1 MAAFFHARTPKWM
14 GGSMSDDNQ
23 STSTG
28 AESGQQSADVSQEQ
42 APTLESLQAE
52 VDKWKSL
59 SRKNETRF
67 KETSTELDQ
76 LRQSQMTDSEKAI
89 EEARAAGRN
98 AALSEVGTRLAEAEL
113 RALAASSGVDLPSAD
128 FLNMSRFVSSDGQVN
143 ADALSE
149 FVSSLPKR
157 DAPPAFRQD
166 IGLGR
171 QGSPGAN
178 QLTRAD
184 LSNMTPA
191 EINKA
196 RQDGRLDALLRGE
209 I

>member
-1 MAAFFHARTPKWM
+1 MAAFFHARKPKWM

-28 AESGQQSADVSQEQ
+28 TEAGQSNDTSQQ
-42 APTLESLQAE
+42 QTPTLDSLQAE

-59 SRKNETRF
+59 SRTNEQRWKDASAERDTF
-67 KETSTELDQ
+67 KQQT
-76 LRQSQMTDSEKAI
+76 MTDTEKAL
-89 EEARAAGRN
+89 EAARAEGRN
-98 AALSEVGTRLAEAEL
+98 SALSEVGTRLAEAEL
-113 RALAASSGVDLPSAD
+113 RALAANSGVDLPPAD
-128 FLNMSRFVSSDGQVN
+128 YLNMSRFVSDGQVN

-157 DAPPAFRQD
+157 ESSPAFRQD

-196 RQDGRLDALLRGE
+196 RLDGRLDALLRGE

>member
-14 GGSMSDDNQ
+14 GGSMSDDNP

-28 AESGQQSADVSQEQ
+28 NEPGQQSTDTSQDQ
-42 APTLESLQAE
+42 TPTVESLQLE

-59 SRKNETRF
+59 SRTNEQRWKDASAERDSF
-67 KETSTELDQ
+67 KQAS
-76 LRQSQMTDSEKAI
+76 MTDAEKALDA
-89 EEARAAGRN
+89 ARAEGRN
-98 AALSEVGTRLAEAEL
+98 SALSEVGTRLAEAEL
-113 RALAASSGVDLPSAD
+113 RALAASAGVDLPPAD
-128 FLNMSRFVSSDGQVN
+128 FLNMSRFVSDGQVN

-157 DAPPAFRQD
+157 ESSPAFRQD

-196 RQDGRLDALLRGE
+196 RLDGRLDALLRGE

>member
-14 GGSMSDDNQ
+14 GGSMSDDNP

-28 AESGQQSADVSQEQ
+28 NEPGQQSTDTSQDQ
-42 APTLESLQAE
+42 TPTVESLQIE

-59 SRKNETRF
+59 SRTNEQRWKDASAERDSF
-67 KETSTELDQ
+67 KQAS
-76 LRQSQMTDSEKAI
+76 MTDAEKALDA
-89 EEARAAGRN
+89 ARAEGRN
-98 AALSEVGTRLAEAEL
+98 SALSEVGTRLAEAEL
-113 RALAASSGVDLPSAD
+113 RALAASAGVDLPPAD
-128 FLNMSRFVSSDGQVN
+128 FLNMSRFVSDGQVN

-157 DAPPAFRQD
+157 ESSPAFRQD

-196 RQDGRLDALLRGE
+196 RLDGRLDALLRGE

>member
-1 MAAFFHARTPKWM
+1 
-14 GGSMSDDNQ
+14 
-23 STSTG
+23 
-28 AESGQQSADVSQEQ
+28 
-42 APTLESLQAE
+42 
-52 VDKWKSL
+52 
-59 SRKNETRF
+59 
-67 KETSTELDQ
+67 
-76 LRQSQMTDSEKAI
+76 
-89 EEARAAGRN
+89 
-98 AALSEVGTRLAEAEL
+98 
-113 RALAASSGVDLPSAD
+113 
-128 FLNMSRFVSSDGQVN
+128 MSRFVSDGQVN

-157 DAPPAFRQD
+157 ESSPAFRQD

-196 RQDGRLDALLRGE
+196 RLDGRLDALLRGE

>member
-1 MAAFFHARTPKWM
+1 
-14 GGSMSDDNQ
+14 MSDDNQ
-23 STSTG
+23 QSTSTG
-28 AESGQQSADVSQEQ
+28 NEPGQQETPPAQTPS
-42 APTLESLQAE
+42 LEDLQAE
-52 VDKWKSL
+52 VDKWKAL
-59 SRKNETRF
+59 SRTNEQRWKDASAERDQF
-67 KETSTELDQ
+67 KQAS
-76 LRQSQMTDSEKAI
+76 MTDAEKAL
-89 EEARAAGRN
+89 EAARAEGRN
-98 AALSEVGTRLAEAEL
+98 SALSEVGTRLAEAEL
-113 RALAASSGVDLPSAD
+113 RALAASAGVELPPAE
-128 FLNMSRFVSSDGQVN
+128 FLNMSRFVNDGQVN

-184 LSNMTPA
+184 LANMTPA

>member
-14 GGSMSDDNQ
+14 GGSMSDDNLN
-23 STSTG
+23 TSTG
-28 AESGQQSADVSQEQ
+28 NEPGQSTETPQDQT
-42 APTLESLQAE
+42 PTLESLQAE

-59 SRKNETRF
+59 SRTNEQRW
-67 KETSTELDQ
+67 KDASAE
-76 LRQSQMTDSEKAI
+76 RDSLKQAGMSDAEKALDA
-89 EEARAAGRN
+89 ARAEGRN

-113 RALAASSGVDLPSAD
+113 RALAASAGVELPPAD
-128 FLNMSRFVSSDGQVN
+128 YLNMNRFVSDGQVN
-143 ADALSE
+143 ADALTE

-178 QLTRAD
+178 QLSRAD
-184 LSNMTPA
+184 LSQMTPA

-196 RQDGRLDALLRGE
+196 RQEGRLDALLRGE

>member
-14 GGSMSDDNQ
+14 GGSMSDDNL

-28 AESGQQSADVSQEQ
+28 NEPGQQSTD
-42 APTLESLQAE
+42 APPQDQTPTVESLQAE
-52 VDKWKSL
+52 VDKWKAL
-59 SRKNETRF
+59 SRTNEQRWKDASAERDQF
-67 KETSTELDQ
+67 KQAS
-76 LRQSQMTDSEKAI
+76 MTDAEKAL
-89 EEARAAGRN
+89 EAARAEGRN

-113 RALAASSGVDLPSAD
+113 RALAASAGVDLPPAD
-128 FLNMSRFVSSDGQVN
+128 FLNMSRFVNDGQVN

>member
-1 MAAFFHARTPKWM
+1 
-14 GGSMSDDNQ
+14 MSDDNQ
-23 STSTG
+23 QSTSTG
-28 AESGQQSADVSQEQ
+28 NEPGQQSTETPP
-42 APTLESLQAE
+42 APTPTVESLQAE
-52 VDKWKSL
+52 IDKWKAL
-59 SRKNETRF
+59 SRTNEQRWKDASAERDQF
-67 KETSTELDQ
+67 KQAS
-76 LRQSQMTDSEKAI
+76 MTDAEKAL
-89 EEARAAGRN
+89 EAARAEGRT

-113 RALAASSGVDLPSAD
+113 RALAASAGVDLPPAE
-128 FLNMSRFVSSDGQVN
+128 FLNMSRFVNDGQVN

-184 LSNMTPA
+184 LANMTPA

-196 RQDGRLDALLRGE
+196 RQEGRLDSLLRGE

>member
-1 MAAFFHARTPKWM
+1 
-14 GGSMSDDNQ
+14 MSDDNL
-23 STSTG
+23 STSAGNET
-28 AESGQQSADVSQEQ
+28 GQQSNDAPQDQ
-42 APTLESLQAE
+42 APTVESLTAE
-52 VDKWKSL
+52 VDKWKTL
-59 SRKNETRF
+59 SRTNEQRW
-67 KETSTELDQ
+67 KDASAERDQ
-76 LRQSQMTDSEKAI
+76 LKQAGMTDAEKAI
-89 EEARAAGRN
+89 EAARTEGRN

-113 RALAASSGVDLPSAD
+113 RALAASAGVDLPPAD
-128 FLNMSRFVSSDGQVN
+128 FLNMSRFVKDGQVN

-191 EINKA
+191 EINAA
-196 RQDGRLDALLRGE
+196 RKDGRLDALLRGD

>member
-1 MAAFFHARTPKWM
+1 
-14 GGSMSDDNQ
+14 MSDDNLN
-23 STSTG
+23 TSTG
-28 AESGQQSADVSQEQ
+28 DEPGQSTETPQDQT
-42 APTLESLQAE
+42 PTLETLQAE
-52 VDKWKSL
+52 IDKWKSL
-59 SRKNETRF
+59 SRTNEQRWKDASAERDQF
-67 KETSTELDQ
+67 KQASMSDA
-76 LRQSQMTDSEKAI
+76 EKAL
-89 EEARAAGRN
+89 EAARAEGRT

-113 RALAASSGVDLPSAD
+113 RALAASAGVDLPPAD
-128 FLNMSRFVSSDGQVN
+128 FLRMDRFVSDGQVN

-157 DAPPAFRQD
+157 ESSPAFRQD

-178 QLTRAD
+178 QLSRAD

-209 I
+209 V

>member
-1 MAAFFHARTPKWM
+1 
-14 GGSMSDDNQ
+14 MSDDNL

-28 AESGQQSADVSQEQ
+28 NEPGQQSTD
-42 APTLESLQAE
+42 APPQDQTPTVESLQAE
-52 VDKWKSL
+52 VDKWKAL
-59 SRKNETRF
+59 SRTNEQRWKDASAERDQF
-67 KETSTELDQ
+67 KQAS
-76 LRQSQMTDSEKAI
+76 MTDAEKAL
-89 EEARAAGRN
+89 EAARAEGRN

-113 RALAASSGVDLPSAD
+113 RALAASAGVDLPPAD
-128 FLNMSRFVSSDGQVN
+128 FLNMSRFVNDGQVN

>member
-1 MAAFFHARTPKWM
+1 
-14 GGSMSDDNQ
+14 MSDDNP

-28 AESGQQSADVSQEQ
+28 NEPGQQSTDTSQDQ
-42 APTLESLQAE
+42 TPTVESLQLE

-59 SRKNETRF
+59 SRTNEQRWKDASAERDSF
-67 KETSTELDQ
+67 KQAS
-76 LRQSQMTDSEKAI
+76 MTDAEKALDA
-89 EEARAAGRN
+89 ARAEGRN
-98 AALSEVGTRLAEAEL
+98 SALSEVGTRLAEAEL
-113 RALAASSGVDLPSAD
+113 RALAASAGVDLPPAD
-128 FLNMSRFVSSDGQVN
+128 FLNMSRFVSDGQVN

-157 DAPPAFRQD
+157 ESSPAFRQD

-196 RQDGRLDALLRGE
+196 RLDGRLDALLRGE

>member
-1 MAAFFHARTPKWM
+1 
-14 GGSMSDDNQ
+14 MSDDNQ
-23 STSTG
+23 QSTSTG
-28 AESGQQSADVSQEQ
+28 NEPGQQSTDASQDQ
-42 APTLESLQAE
+42 TPTIESLTAE
-52 VDKWKSL
+52 VDKWKAL
-59 SRKNETRF
+59 SRTNEQRW
-67 KETSTELDQ
+67 KDASSERDALKQAGMSDA
-76 LRQSQMTDSEKAI
+76 EKAI
-89 EEARAAGRN
+89 EAAKAEARN

-113 RALAASSGVDLPSAD
+113 RALAASAGVDLPPAD
-128 FLNMSRFVSSDGQVN
+128 FLNMSRFVGNDGQVN
-143 ADALSE
+143 ADALSQ

-196 RQDGRLDALLRGE
+196 RQEGRLDALLRGE

>member
-1 MAAFFHARTPKWM
+1 
-14 GGSMSDDNQ
+14 MSDDNP

-28 AESGQQSADVSQEQ
+28 NEPGQQSTDTSQDQ
-42 APTLESLQAE
+42 TPTVESLQLE

-59 SRKNETRF
+59 SRTNEQRWKDASAERDSF
-67 KETSTELDQ
+67 KQAS
-76 LRQSQMTDSEKAI
+76 MTDAEKALDA
-89 EEARAAGRN
+89 ARAEGRN
-98 AALSEVGTRLAEAEL
+98 SALSEVGTRLAEAEL
-113 RALAASSGVDLPSAD
+113 RALAASAGVDLPPAD
-128 FLNMSRFVSSDGQVN
+128 FLNMSRFVSDGQVN

-157 DAPPAFRQD
+157 ESSPPFRQD

-196 RQDGRLDALLRGE
+196 RLDGRLDALLRGE